1 MRRHLVLGVLSLAFV
16 LAALPARAQAPQSPG
31 TWNNGGSS
39 WTTPGLSTAPRG
51 GLLPASLFDPTR
63 FSISNSLVFGYQAG
77 GSAYGFS
84 NGSAGLFTSS
94 LGYKVRSNMN
104 LAVDV
109 GAHMNP
115 AFDKTGLSQGVF
127 VEGAKLDWHPTGN
140 SILRVEYRNFQSP
153 LQNPY
158 GAYGF
163 GYDGLGPS
171 AFRY

>member
-1 MRRHLVLGVLSLAFV
+1 MRRSLVSGVLSLAFV

-39 WTTPGLSTAPRG
+39 WTTPDLSTAPRG
-51 GLLPASLFDPTR
+51 GLLPATLFDPSR
-63 FSISNSLVFGYQAG
+63 FSIRNSLEFGYSTG
-77 GSAYGFS
+77 GAAYGFS

-94 LGYKVRSNMN
+94 LGYKMRSNMN
-104 LAVDV
+104 LSVDA

-140 SILRVEYRNFQSP
+140 SILRIEYRDYRSP

-158 GAYGF
+158 GGYGY
-163 GYDGLGPS
+163 GYDGLGPA
-171 AFRY
+171 AFRN